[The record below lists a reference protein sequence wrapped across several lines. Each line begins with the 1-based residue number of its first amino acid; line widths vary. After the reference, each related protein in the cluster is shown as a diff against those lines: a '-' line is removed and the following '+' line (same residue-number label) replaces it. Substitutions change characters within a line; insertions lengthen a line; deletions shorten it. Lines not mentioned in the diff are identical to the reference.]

1 MKNTLKINHTD
12 RTLVMDRTFAKYA
25 SDTRS
30 EEYAHLQQIRRDYPD
45 YRVVERH
52 IRRNDEKK
60 TYAGLT
66 YEYMKRYIKAHGTEE
81 EQKKVLEELEEKILI
96 SECHGKAYR
105 YPVIKSWFLEKYP
118 EIAKFGLKDTD
129 DDKDED
135 KSVGSIE
142 DKVTDISAIAPMAKV
157 G

>member
-1 MKNTLKINHTD
+1 MKNTLKINHTN

-45 YRVVERH
+45 YMVVERQ
-52 IRRNDEKK
+52 IRRNNEKK

-81 EQKKVLEELEEKILI
+81 EQKKILAELDEKILI

-105 YPVIKSWFLEKYP
+105 YPVVKSWFLEQYP
-118 EIAKFGLKDTD
+118 EIAKFGLKDEGTD
-129 DDKDED
+129 NDKNE
-135 KSVGSIE
+135 VAP
-142 DKVTDISAIAPMAKV
+142 VTGITPIAKAC
-157 G
+157 